1 MDWLK
6 RANVVWMSAS
16 FFAGLLLPPPAISAE
31 SEVASFPKR
40 PVRLIVTFAPGGA
53 SDIIARL
60 IGVKLAEKWKQ
71 SVVVDN
77 RPGASGIIGSEFL
90 AKAPKDGYT
99 FGINSVTQTI
109 IPSMTPRMPYDL
121 VKDFTPLSLAANVPL
136 LIVVGASPKVANVR
150 TLADFVSL
158 AKSQPKHLAYA
169 SGGTGTQG
177 HLAVELFRTAVNIDV
192 VHVPYKGGG
201 PAVSDVVGGQVDFIF
216 ANAPEVTTFISAN
229 RMRALATTSAK
240 RLPGLPNVPAVAESV
255 PGFEV
260 VQWYAF
266 WAPAGVPHALVQKLN
281 AELAFAIGQPDIR
294 SRFEEMGMEAA
305 SSSSESLD
313 KLQKSELVR
322 WGGVVKS
329 LGLAVTQ

>member
-1 MDWLK
+1 MENEMCLPDWRK
-6 RANVVWMSAS
+6 RANVVWMLAH
-16 FFAGLLLPPPAISAE
+16 FFGVLLLSSPAIGAD
-31 SEVASFPKR
+31 SEVASFPQR

-60 IGVKLAEKWKQ
+60 IAVKLAEKWKQ

-77 RPGASGIIGSEFL
+77 RPGASGVIGSEFL

-109 IPSMTPRMPYDL
+109 IPSMTPKMPYDL

-136 LIVVGASPKVANVR
+136 LIVVGASPKVANIR

-158 AKSQPKHLAYA
+158 AKSQPKHLAYG

-177 HLAVELFRTAVNIDV
+177 HLAVELFRAAVNIDV

-201 PAVSDVVGGQVDFIF
+201 PAVSDVVGGQIDFIF
-216 ANAPEVTTFISAN
+216 ANAPEVTNFISAN

-240 RLPGLPNVPAVAESV
+240 RLPGLPNVPTVAESV

-266 WAPAGVPHALVQKLN
+266 WAPAGLRA
-281 AELAFAIGQPDIR
+281 R
-294 SRFEEMGMEAA
+294 WSRN
-305 SSSSESLD
+305 
-313 KLQKSELVR
+313 
-322 WGGVVKS
+322 
-329 LGLAVTQ
+329 